1 MAINTNISG
10 IKIDSSADNGK
21 VPVFNST
28 TKEFDMTTAS
38 GGGASTALDNL
49 ASVAINTSLV
59 SDTDETDDLG
69 TTLKKWLNIF
79 VKNIGATATRV
90 TKGWFTDIE
99 STNMPT
105 V

>member
-1 MAINTNISG
+1 MPLYPPPTQSG
-10 IKIDSSADNGK
+10 A
-21 VPVFNST
+21 T
-28 TKEFDMTTAS
+28 
-38 GGGASTALDNL
+38 TALDNL
-49 ASVAINTSLV
+49 SGVAINTSLV

-69 TTLKKWLNIF
+69 TTVKKWLNIF

-105 V
+105 VGGTSLSSTFAAIAGST